1 MNIQTLA
8 SGSSGNCYKIDDGK
22 TGILLECGI
31 PLSKIKQK
39 LNFNMNIDACLITHE
54 HKDHA
59 RAVKDLMKAGID
71 CYMTT
76 GTAEVLKL
84 SGHRLHRICQSQHFT
99 VGSFEVLSFETIH
112 DAAEPCGFVLH
123 SRETRENLLFVT
135 DSMYVKYQFEARF
148 DYILTECNFV
158 EEILEKNAAEGVIG
172 QSLKSRIRQSHFG
185 LEAVIRFLQSLN
197 LSRCKRIYLT
207 HLSDTNS
214 DAALMKRR
222 VQEATGKEVM
232 IC

>member
-8 SGSSGNCYKIDDGK
+8 SGSSGNCYRVDDGK
-22 TGILLECGI
+22 TVILLECGI
-31 PLSKIKQK
+31 PLAKIKQK
-39 LNFNMNIDACLITHE
+39 LNFDMAIDGCLITHE

-59 RAVKDLMKAGID
+59 YAVKDLMKAGID
-71 CYMTT
+71 CWMTA
-76 GTAEVLKL
+76 GTAETLSL
-84 SGHRLHRICQSQHFT
+84 SGHRLYTVAQEGKFT
-99 VGSFEVLSFETIH
+99 VGSFDVLSFETIH

-123 SRETRENLLFVT
+123 SGETGERLLFVT
-135 DSMYVKYQFEARF
+135 DSMFVKYQFSTRF
-148 DYILTECNFV
+148 NYILVECNYV
-158 EEILEKNAAEGVIG
+158 EEILEKNAADGVIA

-185 LEAVIRFLQSLN
+185 LAAVIRFLESLN

-222 VQEATGKEVM
+222 VQEATGKEVE